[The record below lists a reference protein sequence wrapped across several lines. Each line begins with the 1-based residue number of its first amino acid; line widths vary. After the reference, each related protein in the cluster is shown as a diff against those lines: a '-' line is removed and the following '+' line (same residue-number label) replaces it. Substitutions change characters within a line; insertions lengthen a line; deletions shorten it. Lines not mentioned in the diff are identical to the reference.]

1 MYKKL
6 TERTSGVFSGLIE
19 VWKDIDGYEGAY
31 QVSSFGRVKSM
42 SRFRKGKGNTIVPM
56 REKIM
61 SLKTNKQGY
70 SVIGLHSVSKKFF
83 SIHRLVASAFIKNV
97 ENKET
102 VNHIDG
108 IKSNNNVLN
117 LEWSTHSEQMSHAV
131 KNDLLEVRGSPK
143 FSKAFKRSVFDYHL
157 QNPDVS
163 IFQLSKLFDM
173 SERTAGRIVNEG
185 VKPRTTTRILK
196 TGEISVE
203 DILTKEQ
210 VTQIKKLRE
219 QGMTLSAIGKQFNRG
234 TSQIH
239 RIVNNKTRTTEIE

>member
-6 TERTSGVFSGLIE
+6 TQRTSGIFSGLIE
-19 VWKDIDGYEGAY
+19 VWKDIEGYEGAY

-42 SRFRKGKGNTIVPM
+42 SRYREGRNGSIVPLH
-56 REKIM
+56 EKVLC
-61 SLKTNKQGY
+61 LKTNKQGY
-70 SVIGLHSVSKKFF
+70 SIIGLYSICRKFF
-83 SIHRLVASAFIKNV
+83 SVHRLVASAFIKNT

-108 IKSNNNVLN
+108 VKSNNNVSN
-117 LEWSTHSEQMSHAV
+117 LEWSTHSEQMNHAV

-143 FSKAFKRSVFDYHL
+143 FSKAFKQSVFDYHL
-157 QNPDVS
+157 QHPDVS
-163 IFQLSKLFDM
+163 LFQLSKLFNM

-185 VKPRTTTRILK
+185 VKPRTTTRVLK
-196 TGEISVE
+196 NGEVVVE
-203 DILTKEQ
+203 NILTKDQ
-210 VTQIKKLRE
+210 VSEIKKLRE

-234 TSQIH
+234 ISQIH

>member
-6 TERTSGVFSGLIE
+6 SSRTSGLFAGLIE
-19 VWKDIDGYEGAY
+19 CWKDIQGYEGAY

-42 SRFRKGKGNTIVPM
+42 ARYRYGRDSCLVPM
-56 REKIM
+56 QEKIM

-70 SVIGLHSVSKKFF
+70 QVIGLHSVSKKFF
-83 SIHRLVASAFIKNV
+83 SVHRLVASAFIPNSD
-97 ENKET
+97 NKET

-108 IKSNNNVLN
+108 VKKNNNVNN
-117 LEWSTHSEQMSHAV
+117 LEWSTHTEQMKHAV
-131 KNDLLEVRGSPK
+131 DNDLLEVRGSPK
-143 FSKAFKRSVFDYHL
+143 FSKTFKQSVLEYHNT
-157 QNPDVS
+157 NPDVS
-163 IFQLSKLFDM
+163 IFQLSKLFNM

-196 TGEISVE
+196 SGTTIVE

-210 VTQIKKLRE
+210 VSEIKALRE
-219 QGMTLSAIGKQFNRG
+219 KGWTLSAIGNKFNRG

-239 RIVNNKTRTTEIE
+239 RIVHNKTRTTDIE